1 MAVFVLLGALL
12 WVLLSG
18 LLKFKESYHFKDVFY
33 KEAGNC
39 DVLFFGASHPHNAI
53 DPLLLWDE
61 YGITSYN
68 RAASGEP
75 IALTY
80 FALKSGIET
89 ANPKVVVVDIGKI
102 SDDVGHDHVHTG
114 ESHKTLD
121 AIPFGNVKKEA
132 VRYLVDTGVTED
144 PWDFL
149 SNMYTY
155 HSRVY
160 ELDRYDFEV
169 GASHA
174 MGWDKNLRI
183 VKSDPPVLDKESRKE
198 IKGGEGVKA
207 YEKIIK
213 LCKEKNVKL
222 LLTMIPGHAGYYS
235 RRIGRFNAL
244 ADYTKE
250 QGFDAIDLN
259 DGAADMELNYDYDFA
274 STSHMNVMGAE
285 KVSRYFGKILKD
297 MYGLQDMRKTES
309 RDRWEGFHKGYA
321 DDIIRYLGYENE
333 ATAFL
338 MMSKCRDLETE
349 VYIRDKGIVDN
360 VYALSY
366 ILDFL
371 GIEAIEAG
379 DEILGEDKD
388 VLIRVYD
395 RNAAE
400 GSRGNLRIEKSFIYN
415 EEEMLLTTTGE
426 ATERVNYFPE
436 VEE

>member
-12 WVLLSG
+12 WILLSG

-68 RAASGEP
+68 LAASGEP

-80 FALKSGIET
+80 FALKSGIES
-89 ANPKVVVVDIGKI
+89 ANPKVVVVDVGKI

-121 AIPFGNVKKEA
+121 AIPFGPVKREA
-132 VRYLVDTGVTED
+132 VRYLLETKVTED

-183 VKSDPPVLDKESRKE
+183 VKSDAPVLDRESRSE
-198 IKGGEGVKA
+198 LKGGEGVKA
-207 YEKIIK
+207 YEKIVE
-213 LCKEKNVKL
+213 LCKEKNVRL
-222 LLTMIPGHAGYYS
+222 ILTMIPGHAGYYS

-244 ADYTKE
+244 ADYTRE

-259 DGAADMELNYDYDFA
+259 EGAVEMGINYDYDFA
-274 STSHMNVMGAE
+274 ATSHMNVMGAE
-285 KVSRYFGKILKD
+285 KVTRYFGEILKRD
-297 MYGLQDMRKTES
+297 YGLQDMRETES
-309 RDRWEGFHKGYA
+309 AAKWEGFHKRYA

-349 VYIRDKGIVDN
+349 VFIRDKAIIDDI
-360 VYALSY
+360 YALSY

-371 GIEAIEAG
+371 GIEATEAG
-379 DEILGEDKD
+379 DEILGEGKD
-388 VLIRVYD
+388 ALIRVYD
-395 RNAAE
+395 RSVQD
-400 GSRGNLRIEKSFIYN
+400 GVRGDLRIEKSFICN
-415 EEEMLLTTTGE
+415 EGEMLLTTTGE
-426 ATERVNYFPE
+426 VTERVNYFPE